1 MLARLSF
8 SSFDLMR
15 HNVIV
20 LLADF
25 PGTAAVAEDEV
36 TEAPRGTFT
45 ARL

>member
-1 MLARLSF
+1 MTRSI
-8 SSFDLMR
+8 
-15 HNVIV
+15 IV